1 MNCTLKTKKKSLKE
15 IKEGNELR
23 FKTGLNE
30 LDRVL
35 GGGIVKGSIV
45 LLGGDPGIG
54 KSTIL
59 LQVCDFLSK
68 NLKVLYISGEE
79 SKRQLK
85 MRANRLNVFEDNL
98 YFSSQTDIEAIIETI
113 KAEKPDIAVVDSIQT
128 TSFAEVSSSPGSVT
142 QVRECTTALMHLAKS
157 LEIK

>member
-1 MNCTLKTKKKSLKE
+1 MFCECHKLLSLNLNNFDKPETLKE

-59 LQVCDFLSK
+59 LQVCNFFAK
-68 NLKVLYISGEE
+68 N
-79 SKRQLK
+79 
-85 MRANRLNVFEDNL
+85 
-98 YFSSQTDIEAIIETI
+98 
-113 KAEKPDIAVVDSIQT
+113 
-128 TSFAEVSSSPGSVT
+128 
-142 QVRECTTALMHLAKS
+142 CTVK
-157 LEIK
+157 